1 MADSIVSGSPGS
13 DDTDALVRQIVL
25 AIHEQRAAG
34 DITDEQANAAVER
47 LKAALDNPEELRRL
61 LEEEEE

>member
-1 MADSIVSGSPGS
+1 MPIGEA
-13 DDTDALVRQIVL
+13 DDTDALVRAVLL
-25 AIHEQRAAG
+25 AIHEQRASG

-61 LEEEEE
+61 LDEEAG